1 MLPRLCLLVSCLVL
15 IASCAVPPDSPRFEP
30 SADLPPFDQD
40 SFADYVRENRTWIAK
55 HRAFISDDH
64 DLEIDMNA
72 PFEMRPETTPKRG
85 ILFVHGLGSSPWYFS
100 DIATAMAKDGW
111 LVRSILLPGHGTKS
125 ADLMLPNIDDWEKI
139 ISHQTTLLK
148 NEVGEVW
155 LGGFS
160 TGGNLVTSYAAHD
173 PDVNGLLL
181 FSPGFY
187 PSNGYLFLTPAISY
201 LWDWVDIDTED
212 NIPNYQS
219 LPSHGASLY
228 YQTVSKV
235 QDDLIRADFNRPVL
249 ITMSQHDSVLD
260 PIATLDAF
268 QSRFTNPRS
277 RFVWYGETP
286 PNLDDPR
293 VTALSSNLL
302 DDRISTFSHMNVLFT
317 PENPYYGRRGSHIM
331 FENGQEGIPV
341 PEDSETLW
349 FGAWGQ
355 ITPGKYHARLTWN
368 PYFNN
373 LLADI
378 RTVTGQP

>member
-1 MLPRLCLLVSCLVL
+1 MLPRLCLLVSSLLL
-15 IASCAVPPDSPRFEP
+15 IVSCAVPPDSPRFEP
-30 SADLPPFDQD
+30 NAALPPFDQG
-40 SFADYVRENRTWIAK
+40 SFSDYVRENRAWIAE
-55 HRAFISDDH
+55 HRAFISNDH

-72 PFEMRPETTPKRG
+72 PFEMRPETVPKRG
-85 ILFVHGLGSSPWYFS
+85 ILFVHGLGSSPWYFI
-100 DIATAMAKDGW
+100 DIANAMAKDGW

-125 ADLMLPNIDDWEKI
+125 ADLMLPDLDDWEKSI
-139 ISHQTTLLK
+139 AHHAALLK
-148 NEVGEVW
+148 SEVGEVW

-160 TGGNLVTSYAAHD
+160 TGGNLVTSYASND

-187 PSNGYLFLTPAISY
+187 PSNGYLFLAPAISY

-212 NIPNYQS
+212 NIANYQS

-235 QDDLIRADFNRPVL
+235 QDDLTRADFDRPVL

-260 PIATLDAF
+260 ATATLDAF
-268 QSRFTNPRS
+268 QSRFTNPQA
-277 RFVWYGETP
+277 RFIWYGETP

-293 VTALSSNLL
+293 VTILVSNLL
-302 DDRISTFSHMNVLFT
+302 DDRISTFSHMNALFA
-317 PENPYYGRRGSHIM
+317 PDNPYYGRRGSHIM
-331 FENGQEGIPV
+331 FENGQEGITV

-368 PYFNN
+368 PYFNE